1 MLALNIYETF
11 YTRTG
16 WEGAGQAKAVV
27 FFIIVAV
34 IAMLQNRLTRSKEVQ
49 QIMAKNKKADNQV
62 SAVKTRQ
69 TRMGFNCIF
78 LNPCGTV
85 AVPDFP
91 CGDEF
96 LKEKRIHHE
105 ISVCTAGSP
114 FLLRN

>member
-1 MLALNIYETF
+1 
-11 YTRTG
+11 
-16 WEGAGQAKAVV
+16 
-27 FFIIVAV
+27 
-34 IAMLQNRLTRSKEVQ
+34 
-49 QIMAKNKKADNQV
+49 MAKNKKGERG
-62 SAVKTRQ
+62 KTCQ
-69 TRMGFNCIF
+69 TRMDFDRIF

-91 CGDEF
+91 RGDEL